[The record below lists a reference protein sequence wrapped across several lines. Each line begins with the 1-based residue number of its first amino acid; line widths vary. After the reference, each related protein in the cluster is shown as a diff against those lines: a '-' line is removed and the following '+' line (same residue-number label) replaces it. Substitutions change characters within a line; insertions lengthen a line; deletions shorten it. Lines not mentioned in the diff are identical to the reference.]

1 MGSCIRL
8 WLRAGRERYAH
19 VPAVGYAQSPNEW
32 RVGMNSSTRSSLYA
46 MRKDELVEFAWKMV
60 NAYNES
66 QRQRIYAEE
75 IIAKLNKETEEQ
87 K

>member
-1 MGSCIRL
+1 MQLQITPTHRKTGMNKYEFRP
-8 WLRAGRERYAH
+8 RTGKGRTA
-19 VPAVGYAQSPNEW
+19 
-32 RVGMNSSTRSSLYA
+32 MNSSTRSSLYA

-75 IIAKLNKETEEQ
+75 IITKLNKETEEQ

>member
-1 MGSCIRL
+1 
-8 WLRAGRERYAH
+8 
-19 VPAVGYAQSPNEW
+19 
-32 RVGMNSSTRSSLYA
+32 MNSSTRSSLYA

-75 IIAKLNKETEEQ
+75 IIMKLNKETEE
-87 K
+87 KK

>member
-1 MGSCIRL
+1 
-8 WLRAGRERYAH
+8 
-19 VPAVGYAQSPNEW
+19 
-32 RVGMNSSTRSSLYA
+32 MNSSTRSSLYA

-66 QRQRIYAEE
+66 QRQRIYAQE
-75 IIAKLNKETEEQ
+75 IIERLCKDNEETEEQ

>member
-1 MGSCIRL
+1 MHLPITPTYR
-8 WLRAGRERYAH
+8 RI
-19 VPAVGYAQSPNEW
+19 
-32 RVGMNSSTRSSLYA
+32 GMNSSTRSSLYA

-66 QRQRIYAEE
+66 QRQRIYAQE
-75 IIAKLNKETEEQ
+75 IIERLCKDNEETEEQ